1 MDYGFLSG
9 IAWGK
14 LSADGFAIALIGKDG
29 VFGTAYWRGKKV
41 VFVSVGS
48 NLFVKVYMLRV

>member
-29 VFGTAYWRGKKV
+29 VFGTAYWREEKKP
-41 VFVSVGS
+41 F
-48 NLFVKVYMLRV
+48 LC